1 MLIRDIT
8 KLTSSDLIEEE
19 LSWLSGDNVY
29 YFDDFGVSFY
39 GSEYL
44 LEFISY
50 LVTNYL
56 HGTFNS
62 QDDMDIFI
70 DNFYSSNIFNL
81 KDAVKAMFHDIDIDQ
96 ELEEFTDYFMEGVK
110 ILEEN
115 NIENEKSSNV

>member
-1 MLIRDIT
+1 
-8 KLTSSDLIEEE
+8 
-19 LSWLSGDNVY
+19 
-29 YFDDFGVSFY
+29 
-39 GSEYL
+39 
-44 LEFISY
+44 
-50 LVTNYL
+50 
-56 HGTFNS
+56 
-62 QDDMDIFI
+62 MDIFI